1 MPMFI
6 DGKEVKKIVVNGTE
20 TLSAYYRKEE
30 APYSLVFERDPAWME
45 YDKADPFQDSTCVA
59 MFAFEDNFSDA
70 KNVYTFTNSGATI
83 DTTDSKFSKCLKITT
98 GASLTLSSFNIPGAF
113 TIMFLMNATSF
124 PARNSWIFQFG
135 SNHGFTSAINS
146 SKNFSF
152 HNPGTVELRDENAT
166 YMADDKWVFV
176 SLVVKGL
183 SVSDANMR
191 WYRNGVYKPSLISGG
206 GAMPPISMLN
216 IAPSKNFNGK
226 IKDLRIFNREV
237 TVAEMA
243 TLMAAEGIV

>member
-1 MPMFI
+1 MSMII
-6 DGKEVKKIVVNGTE
+6 DGKEVKKVVVNGTE
-20 TLSAYYRKEE
+20 SPSVYYRKGE
-30 APYSLVFERDPAWME
+30 AAYSLVFEKDPAWVE
-45 YDKADPFQDSTCVA
+45 YNKADPFKDKTCVA

-70 KNVYTFTNSGATI
+70 NNVYTFTNSGAVI
-83 DTTDSKFSKCLKITT
+83 DTTDSRFPKCLKITT
-98 GASLTLSSFNIPGAF
+98 GASLTLSSFNVPGAF
-113 TIMFLMNATSF
+113 TIMFLINATSF

-152 HNPGTVELRDENAT
+152 HNPGVVEVRDENAT
-166 YMADDKWVFV
+166 YMAEDKWVFV

-183 SVSDANMR
+183 SVSDANIR
-191 WYRNGVYKPSLISGG
+191 WYKNGVYKPSMISGG
-206 GAMPPISMLN
+206 GTMPPISMLN
-216 IAPSKNFNGK
+216 IAPTKNFNGK